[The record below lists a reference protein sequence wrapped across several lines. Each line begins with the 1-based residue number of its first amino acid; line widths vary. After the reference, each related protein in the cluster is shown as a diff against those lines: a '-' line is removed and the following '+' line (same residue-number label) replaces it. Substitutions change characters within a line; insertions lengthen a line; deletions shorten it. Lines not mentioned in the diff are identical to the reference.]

1 MSFLYDSMLVCSLS
15 INVCGVSWVN
25 TLRNDLSLVHSE
37 SREPFGDDIHM
48 VCGKGVRNDC
58 RGDV

>member
-1 MSFLYDSMLVCSLS
+1 MD
-15 INVCGVSWVN
+15 

-37 SREPFGDDIHM
+37 SRELFGDDIHM
-48 VCGKGVRNDC
+48 GCGKGVRNDC